1 MYKYA
6 LTEATYEA
14 TVHRPYMETTY
25 SVIHYQT
32 STTKSSCTRHLI
44 TNQLPTQVTDLPGLP
59 PSASKF
65 SSRRTQ
71 NPQIH
76 KINNRG
82 VKKKKEPQTFRA

>member
-59 PSASKF
+59 NKRIQQFLAAA
-65 SSRRTQ
+65 RRTHKST
-71 NPQIH
+71 NPQ
-76 KINNRG
+76 N
-82 VKKKKEPQTFRA
+82 